1 MQLSFRGLYEV
12 MGTVEFLPGM
22 NVSVSSTQTML
33 NTAAIFV

>member
-12 MGTVEFLPGM
+12 MGTVEFLSGM
-22 NVSVSSTQTML
+22 NVSVLSTQTML